1 MIKNKTYTIKN
12 QFLNYDMLSSYITM
26 FWNDIFS
33 PLVIKGA
40 DKYLMIMVKVSFDTP
55 KFDYAFRSLGHL
67 RSVNHSEKE
76 QFTDYLSE
84 RLTYLNEAYTSNPIN
99 KIHFSYIERDGFAPE
114 DSRRLLQDVSDVKLP
129 YHRFNNL
136 ELPVSMNP
144 LDYGVL
150 LASTQFESF
159 TRYIINNG
167 PKNYQIEVSL
177 DGLVNNVTLLGAID
191 LKWTDTKLPRD
202 IGFMREIGKSTKYFL
217 DGVNVLNKQNR

>member
-1 MIKNKTYTIKN
+1 MIKNKSYTIKN
-12 QFLNYDMLSSYITM
+12 QFLNYDMLSSYICM
-26 FWNDIFS
+26 FWDDIFS
-33 PLVIKGA
+33 PLVLKGV

-55 KFDYAFRSLGHL
+55 KFDYAYRSLGHL

-114 DSRRLLQDVSDVKLP
+114 DSRRLLQDVSDVQLS

-150 LASTQFESF
+150 LASTQF
-159 TRYIINNG
+159 
-167 PKNYQIEVSL
+167 
-177 DGLVNNVTLLGAID
+177 
-191 LKWTDTKLPRD
+191 
-202 IGFMREIGKSTKYFL
+202 
-217 DGVNVLNKQNR
+217 